1 MRTNNLKDR
10 ITLLEQRV
18 LPQKII
24 NHFLCYVDAG
34 EDCDKVVEKF
44 RLDNNVQD
52 GDEVRVVQFVSPE
65 FPP

>member
-18 LPQKII
+18 LPQRSI